1 MPSKKYKPTKE
12 VIEESPSPE
21 YEHRLMKYPGIAAG
35 DITDYKLLERDASPE
50 ADLVKKKQY
59 LDKGNKRKYA
69 LIHTHASKFKASPW
83 EKFFDF
89 FTFGYFLNDLRQIKH
104 SSAIHGGTDIR
115 AFLFNPSWKSAPI
128 AVRDPKT
135 GKILGYNILKKTKKT
150 PTPPIDPDFV
160 TSQELQEGLS
170 NWKYSQ
176 EILNDADKYDDI
188 RMDALSSH
196 NPAGIRNVY
205 DQMLKKY
212 HLQSRFVPGKDYQ
225 VNKTGTAFERKALE
239 SKVEGAATVI
249 LLATSLF
256 FISSSLTG
264 NATMSLNETTSS
276 LIGGTLFILGI
287 IGAFFYL
294 RNKR

>member
-1 MPSKKYKPTKE
+1 MPSKKYKSTRE

-21 YEHRLMKYPGIAAG
+21 SEHRLMKYPGIAAG
-35 DITDYKLLERDASPE
+35 DITDYNILERDASAQ

-59 LDKGNKRKYA
+59 MDKGNGRKYTF
-69 LIHTHASKFKASPW
+69 IHTHASKFKASPW

-135 GKILGYNILKKTKKT
+135 GKVLGYNVLKKTKKT
-150 PTPPIDPDFV
+150 PTPPVDADFV

-170 NWKYSQ
+170 NWKYSKQ
-176 EILNDADKYDDI
+176 ILEDAEKYDDI

-196 NPAGIRNVY
+196 NPAGIRKVY

-212 HLQSRFVPGKDYQ
+212 HLQSRFVPAEDYQ

-239 SKVEGAATVI
+239 SRVSGAATVI
-249 LLATSLF
+249 ILAASLF

-264 NATMSLNETTSS
+264 NAIADLNETTSS
-276 LIGGTLFILGI
+276 WIGVILFILGI
-287 IGAFFYL
+287 IGAGFYL